1 MMSKLP
7 KLPKSIHSTIWL
19 GLLTFLIVTMVVP
32 AVAHP
37 DDWVL
42 GSRAKVSRNQELV
55 SAISNPQTLVL
66 EPADHSSELL
76 EQGKT
81 LYEAGRFA
89 EAAAVWQQAA
99 VGFEQQGDEVGQA
112 LSLSYLSLADQRL
125 GKWEQAQSA
134 IDQSLKILQRPEL
147 REEGSILAQALTIQ
161 GSLRNAMGQ
170 TESALESWQ
179 DSEATYQSLGD
190 EVGILGSQ
198 INQAQAL
205 QTMGFYRRSRKL
217 LEAVNE
223 KLQAQDDSLLK
234 VKGLRSL
241 GVALQ
246 VVGHVHESRKV
257 LEQSLAIAQKLDSP
271 TDTSDILF
279 SLGNTSRNL
288 KEPET
293 ALKYYQQVVR
303 KATSPQ
309 IQTEAQ
315 LNQLS
320 LYLELD
326 EHKKAIALLPA
337 IESNLAQQPPSRTTV
352 YAAVNFAESLSK
364 LAAASPRQS
373 LGVPIPIQKA
383 AKILA
388 RAVQQAMELGDPT
401 AQAYAMTQLGS
412 LYEQTQQW
420 SEALRLTENAL
431 QIAQGNHA
439 SDIAARAAWQL
450 GRLHKQQG
458 DINEAIAAYDSAV
471 KTLQS
476 LRSDLVAIN
485 PDVQFSFTETVEPI
499 YRELVEL
506 LLQPSVTT
514 PEPGGVSRVKGSGEI
529 SQDHLKKA
537 MQVIESL
544 QLAELENFFQEAC
557 LKGQPRQ
564 IDQIDQKA
572 AVIYPIILPER
583 LEVIVSVPGQALR
596 HYQTYIP
603 QAELEQ
609 FFRRMRQSL
618 NRAFSEPARLKL
630 YQQAYDLLIRP
641 VESELEDYGI
651 TTLVFVLDGTLRN
664 LPMSALYDGQQYLI
678 EKYSIALSPGLQL
691 LDPRSLE
698 SKQIQA
704 ITAGLSEGRQGFK
717 PLPAVKRELE
727 QISSKISTTVLLN
740 QEFTDSNLQNAV
752 DAKPFPVLHLATH
765 GQFSSTADETFVLA
779 WNDRINVRQFNSLLR
794 SREREDTN
802 PIELLVLSACQT
814 ARGDNRAVLGLAG
827 VAVRSGARSTL
838 ATLWA
843 VRDESTAQLMAE
855 FYKYLAQ
862 AGVTKAEAL
871 RRAQLALLKGEYNHP
886 VYWAPFVLVGNWL

>member
-1 MMSKLP
+1 MMSKLG

-37 DDWVL
+37 DHSVL
-42 GSRAKVSRNQELV
+42 GSRANVGGNQEIV

-66 EPADHSSELL
+66 EPADHDSELL

-134 IDQSLKILQRPEL
+134 IDRSLKILQAPQL

-179 DSEATYQSLGD
+179 NSEATYQSVGD

-246 VVGHVHESRKV
+246 VVGDVHESSKV

-271 TDTSDILF
+271 TDTSHILF

-288 KEPET
+288 QEPET

-309 IQTEAQ
+309 IKTEAQ

-326 EHKKAIALLPA
+326 QLQKAIALLPA
-337 IESNLAQQPPSRTTV
+337 IESNLAQQPPSRTKV

-364 LAAASPRQS
+364 LAAASPRQ
-373 LGVPIPIQKA
+373 LTWVPIPIQKA

-388 RAVQQAMELGDPT
+388 RAVQEAMELGDPT

-412 LYEQTQQW
+412 LYEKTQQW

-458 DINEAIAAYDSAV
+458 HINEAIAAYDSAV

-506 LLQPSVTT
+506 LLQPSVNP
-514 PEPGGVSRVKGSGEI
+514 PEPGGVSQTKGSGEI

-537 MQVIESL
+537 MEVIESL

-583 LEVIVSVPGQALR
+583 LEVIVSVPGQPLR
-596 HYQTYIP
+596 HYQT
-603 QAELEQ
+603 
-609 FFRRMRQSL
+609 
-618 NRAFSEPARLKL
+618 
-630 YQQAYDLLIRP
+630 
-641 VESELEDYGI
+641 
-651 TTLVFVLDGTLRN
+651 
-664 LPMSALYDGQQYLI
+664 
-678 EKYSIALSPGLQL
+678 
-691 LDPRSLE
+691 
-698 SKQIQA
+698 
-704 ITAGLSEGRQGFK
+704 
-717 PLPAVKRELE
+717 
-727 QISSKISTTVLLN
+727 
-740 QEFTDSNLQNAV
+740 
-752 DAKPFPVLHLATH
+752 
-765 GQFSSTADETFVLA
+765 
-779 WNDRINVRQFNSLLR
+779 DRKSV
-794 SREREDTN
+794 
-802 PIELLVLSACQT
+802 V
-814 ARGDNRAVLGLAG
+814 
-827 VAVRSGARSTL
+827 
-838 ATLWA
+838 
-843 VRDESTAQLMAE
+843 
-855 FYKYLAQ
+855 
-862 AGVTKAEAL
+862 
-871 RRAQLALLKGEYNHP
+871 
-886 VYWAPFVLVGNWL
+886 